1 MMDKPLLITLSLM
14 NIMFCS
20 NMFVL
25 HQNYNII
32 NLANY
37 KTANGVTAIKIKEFL
52 CKWEIRG

>member
-1 MMDKPLLITLSLM
+1 
-14 NIMFCS
+14 
-20 NMFVL
+20 MFVL